1 MHCFY
6 FIYASKLYVR
16 THVKFMRQWKS
27 TRRLVLHLG
36 TWPWFLRSVIKYILN
51 TSDNNPVFYWIIIL
65 PISARYI
72 YHSRLRT
79 TLLHSHIHSIQSIL
93 FTLVKIY
100 TRQWKSTLIET
111 RRMESTQSGPH
122 LLWPWRNLDLL
133 SVYEFITLPFI
144 RFLKEHF
151 LLGFPLYN
159 LF

>member
-51 TSDNNPVFYWIIIL
+51 TSDNNPVFYWNIIL

-79 TLLHSHIHSIQSIL
+79 TLRTFAYSFNTIYFIYARKNLYAA
-93 FTLVKIY
+93 VKIHPHWDKAHGINPIRSTPPLTMKKFGFTFRLWVHNASFY
-100 TRQWKSTLIET
+100 QVSKRTFFTRVSPI
-111 RRMESTQSGPH
+111 
-122 LLWPWRNLDLL
+122 
-133 SVYEFITLPFI
+133 
-144 RFLKEHF
+144 
-151 LLGFPLYN
+151 
-159 LF
+159 